1 MVGTLLDTLEAT
13 GLSGNTLVVVTP
25 DHGDMLG
32 ERGLWFK
39 KHFFDHAA
47 RGHGAESNH
56 WSVDDTR
63 YAG

>member
-1 MVGTLLDTLEAT
+1 
-13 GLSGNTLVVVTP
+13 
-25 DHGDMLG
+25 MLG